1 MVAAAYGGVN
11 WLAIRIDV
19 EGKALWTATGW
30 ACVAAGRVGVFL

>member
-1 MVAAAYGGVN
+1 MVAAPDGGVN

-19 EGKALWTATGW
+19 EGKALWAATGW